1 MMEKKK
7 AADERQHVKPQEHGV
22 ASNNTDAIVTDS
34 KPEVKSENAIQR
46 LRVERH
52 IPVADMVEVVR
63 TLYPGYDKPLHS
75 KVDNGDKYGIR
86 LRADAEKQAAILR
99 AEGQAQAILA
109 VQKATAEAMRLL
121 NEACPN
127 DQVIKLKA
135 LEAMQKIAD
144 GKATKIIIPSEIQGL
159 AGLASGL
166 VEAVKEPKNNE

>member
-1 MMEKKK
+1 MMWNKK

-86 LRADAEKQAAILR
+86 LRADAEKLLLHHFAENDRKCRRSDRRKKPKRIQARVSETIYGTLQRHISNAGITMQDFI
-99 AEGQAQAILA
+99 EGLIFDFIE
-109 VQKATAEAMRLL
+109 KH
-121 NEACPN
+121 
-127 DQVIKLKA
+127 
-135 LEAMQKIAD
+135 
-144 GKATKIIIPSEIQGL
+144 
-159 AGLASGL
+159 
-166 VEAVKEPKNNE
+166 KEENIHD

>member
-1 MMEKKK
+1 MMENKK
-7 AADERQHVKPQEHGV
+7 AADECQHVKPQEHGV

-86 LRADAEKQAAILR
+86 LRADAEKLLLHHF
-99 AEGQAQAILA
+99 AE
-109 VQKATAEAMRLL
+109 
-121 NEACPN
+121 N
-127 DQVIKLKA
+127 DRKCRRSDRRK
-135 LEAMQKIAD
+135 K
-144 GKATKIIIPSEIQGL
+144 PSVYK
-159 AGLASGL
+159 LASARRFTARCNATYRTLGSPCRTL
-166 VEAVKEPKNNE
+166 SKD